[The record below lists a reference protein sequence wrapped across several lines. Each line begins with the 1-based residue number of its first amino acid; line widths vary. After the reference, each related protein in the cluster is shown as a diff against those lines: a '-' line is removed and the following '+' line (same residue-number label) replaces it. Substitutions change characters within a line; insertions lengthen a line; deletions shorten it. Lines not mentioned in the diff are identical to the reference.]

1 MKTVFRL
8 ASFTLISIFLAS
20 CGSKENKSTTDP
32 AEEVKDSTE
41 ILASEPEP
49 EIVVEDITLTVVG
62 DEMYCVGNDPIY
74 LLIKGG
80 KAFEDEAKPYKV
92 EAKKHKEASISFG
105 KFKKGDDGSFKVA
118 MSFESF
124 SNDENGVKMQIL
136 VTDADGTV
144 KTMNYVIPY
153 CP

>member
-8 ASFTLISIFLAS
+8 ASFALISILLVS
-20 CGSKENKSTTDP
+20 CGSKENKSTTDS

-41 ILASEPEP
+41 IVAPEP
-49 EIVVEDITLTVVG
+49 EVIVEDMTLTVIG

-80 KAFEDEAKPYKV
+80 KAFDDEAKPYKV

-105 KFKKGDDGSFKVA
+105 KFKKEKDGSVKA
-118 MSFESF
+118 KMTFESF

-144 KTMNYVIPY
+144 KTMDYVIPY